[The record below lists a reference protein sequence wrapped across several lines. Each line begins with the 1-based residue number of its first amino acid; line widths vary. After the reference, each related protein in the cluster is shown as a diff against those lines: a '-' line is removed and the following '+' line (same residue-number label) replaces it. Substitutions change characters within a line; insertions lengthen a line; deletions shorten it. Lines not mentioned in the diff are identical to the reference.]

1 MTIAEPENIIIL
13 YTLSFLIDRLLT
25 LKKKHLL
32 INRRRFD
39 SDLNIY
45 RLYLKSLCA

>member
-25 LKKKHLL
+25 LKK
-32 INRRRFD
+32 
-39 SDLNIY
+39 NIF
-45 RLYLKSLCA
+45 